1 MSNWKDEFV
10 KCLEGSTS
18 ANSQLEKALDMKAE
32 HMPKHIYRYQSNSD
46 DRRKSLATDK
56 IWLSSPDK
64 WNDPYDCEFFI
75 SDASVEAEAHKR
87 LEKKFMGANPELL
100 AIGKTKAAQIVS
112 EKLSE
117 IKKWKRLCKACCFNE
132 DPTSMLMWGH
142 YAENHRGFCIEYD
155 LEGPKAVQFRHNLY
169 PVVYRDKP
177 YDLTPWAVS
186 LVDGSPVF
194 NPQWPTLGL
203 IHKFNGWEYER
214 EWRSISVSL
223 EIEPDHDRPAPTP
236 TRVFLGS
243 KMEMANKQAFR
254 AICEPKGIEVF
265 EMHRADDSFKLFP
278 APFKQ

>member
-1 MSNWKDEFV
+1 MSNWKAEFV

-18 ANSQLEKALDMKAE
+18 VDSQLEKALDMKAG
-32 HMPKHIYRYQSNSD
+32 HMPKHIYRYQSNVD
-46 DRRKSLATDK
+46 GRKSLATDK
-56 IWLSSPDK
+56 IWLSSPDN

-75 SDASVEAEAHKR
+75 SDAIVEAEAHKR

-100 AIGKTKAAQIVS
+100 AIGKVKASQIVS

-155 LEGPKAVQFRHNLY
+155 LEGPKAVQFRHCLY
-169 PVVYRDKP
+169 PVVYGDKP
-177 YDLTPWAVS
+177 YDLTPWGVS
-186 LVDGSPVF
+186 LVDGSPAF
-194 NPQWPTLGL
+194 NPQWPILGL
-203 IHKFNGWEYER
+203 VHKFNGWESEQ
-214 EWRSISVSL
+214 EWRVLSVST
-223 EIEPDHDRPAPTP
+223 EVKPDHDWPVPTP

-243 KMEMANKQAFR
+243 KMETVNKQAFQ

-265 EMHRADDSFKLFP
+265 EMHRVADSFKLFP
-278 APFKQ
+278 TPFSQ